1 MNQTEHYQLSQWD
14 GTDRILR
21 SDFNADNRKIDEALA
36 EIKAASPYAKIK
48 EMIVDS
54 AVSQVSMDVSDID
67 FSQYRRIEADVL
79 VPAGDGTLQLRTNGL
94 TSGYHYTSTDT
105 SSSATTTY
113 LGTLG
118 GIYLCH
124 FSPPRA
130 GKPVGCWNTFWNGYG
145 DTHFY
150 CISTVNWD
158 DLSSFDFSRS
168 SGSLPEGTRIS
179 LYGVKL

>member
-1 MNQTEHYQLSQWD
+1 ME
-14 GTDRILR
+14 
-21 SDFNADNRKIDEALA
+21 DFNANNQKIEAALA
-36 EIKAASPYAKIK
+36 EIKVA
-48 EMIVDS
+48 S
-54 AVSQVSMDVSDID
+54 AVVKLREIIIGSTSSKINMNVSDID
-67 FSQYRRIEADVL
+67 FTQYRRIEADAL
-79 VPAGDGTLQLRTNGL
+79 VPAGDGTLQIRVNGL
-94 TSGYHYTSTDT
+94 SIGYRYTSTDT

-113 LGTLG
+113 LGTVG

-124 FSPPRA
+124 FSLPRA

-158 DLSSFDFSRS
+158 DLTSFDFSRS